1 MDTYREQRLKKLEE
15 IRKKR
20 NPYPND
26 FKPEHLICDLVG
38 QYTNKEPSFFENLKD
53 EFVLAGRVLVVR
65 DFGKSAFLSLQD
77 RSGKLQVYIGRQ
89 FLGADD
95 LQEFQLLDTGDIV
108 GIKGHLFKTKTG
120 ELTLKALSFK
130 ILVKSLLPLPEKF
143 HGLTDVEMRFRQR
156 YVDLIVNPEVRKKF
170 EIRSRAISFIR
181 NFFLQRDYMEVET
194 PMMQPI
200 CGGATAKPFETH
212 HNALDMKL
220 YLRVAPELYLKRLVV
235 GGCERVF
242 ELNRNFRN
250 EGLSAKHNP
259 EFTMLEFYQ
268 AYATYEDLMNLTEEL
283 ISSLVKSVCGKHEL
297 TYEENCINFKPPFQR
312 VTVQQAVEKYVPEGK
327 GVLSDLD
334 KALKFLKSKGVKPSV
349 DKPTLGD
356 VMMDLF
362 DAFVEEKLVQPTFV
376 TKYPIEVSPL
386 SRRNDTDPRFVDRF
400 ELYMCGRE
408 MANAFSELNDP
419 LDQKQRFLDQVKEK
433 REGMAEVD
441 EDYIRALEYGL
452 PPTAGEG
459 IGIDRLIMILTDS
472 HNIREVIFFPHLKRE
487 KG

>member
-1 MDTYREQRLKKLEE
+1 MDTYREQRLIKLEE

-26 FKPEHLICDLVG
+26 FKPLHLAENLVHE
-38 QYTNKEPSFFENLKD
+38 YTARESSFFESLKD

-77 RSGKLQVYIGRQ
+77 RSGKLQIYIGRQ
-89 FLGADD
+89 FLSADD
-95 LQEFQLLDTGDIV
+95 QDEFKLLDVGDIV
-108 GIKGHLFKTKTG
+108 GVKGQLFKTKTG

-143 HGLTDVEMRFRQR
+143 HGLTDVEIRFRQR

-170 EIRSRAISFIR
+170 EIRSRAMSFIR
-181 NFFLQRDYMEVET
+181 NFFLQKNYMEVET

-200 CGGATAKPFETH
+200 CGGATAKPFVTH

-235 GGCERVF
+235 GGCERIF

-259 EFTMLEFYQ
+259 EFTMLEFYE

-283 ISSLVKSVCGKHEL
+283 MSSLVKSVCGQYEL
-297 TYEENCINFKPPFQR
+297 TYEGHLVNFKPPFKR
-312 VTVQQAVEKYVPEGK
+312 VTVQEAVEMHVPGAHEA
-327 GVLSDLD
+327 LASHEE
-334 KALKFLKSKGVKPSV
+334 ALKFLKSKGVKPSV
-349 DKPTLGD
+349 EKPTLGD
-356 VMMDLF
+356 IMMDLF
-362 DAFVEEKLVQPTFV
+362 DAFVEEKIVQPTFV

-386 SRRNDTDPRFVDRF
+386 SRRSDADPRFVDRF
-400 ELYMCGRE
+400 ELYICGRE

-419 LDQKQRFLDQVKEK
+419 LDQKKRFEDQVKEK

-441 EDYIRALEYGL
+441 HDYIRALEYGL

-487 KG
+487 T